1 MRRRRR
7 ELRPGIG
14 CSGRKWLRRKPGW
27 RLRTL
32 GGEVPTGLETTSR
45 GQEALLGHP
54 LIEIETMGEE
64 EIAWRKK
71 IVGEIEGTTGETTEM
86 IEILGERG
94 TTEMI
99 EIEETTGMTETEETT
114 EMIEETEDEE
124 FVV

>member
-1 MRRRRR
+1 
-7 ELRPGIG
+7 
-14 CSGRKWLRRKPGW
+14 
-27 RLRTL
+27 
-32 GGEVPTGLETTSR
+32 
-45 GQEALLGHP
+45 
-54 LIEIETMGEE
+54 MGEE

-71 IVGEIEGTTGETTEM
+71 IVGEIEGTTEETTEM